1 MSVLMTLAS
10 VVVMAAVL
18 GATNIPAIAAT
29 TPPGNGPI
37 TVVIPEPATPS
48 LSPPGSA
55 QSNGSTGGGSGGG
68 AGGGAGGGSVDGAG
82 GSAATTANI
91 NADGSP
97 IPPPEPTENAPKL
110 AVDKDRL
117 QANEWIIVNSEGFTQ
132 GEKAQVV
139 IYPGAIVIGSFTVDA
154 PTGLSARFRIP
165 QTTLTGLYVLEVT
178 GWQSSYIENAEVT
191 VVSAPLVSSSSAIW
205 SVYVV
210 LGVLVMGLMSLA
222 LAFRG
227 EITRWFGASPVSGS
241 TR

>member
-1 MSVLMTLAS
+1 MSALMTLAS

-48 LSPPGSA
+48 PSPPGSE
-55 QSNGSTGGGSGGG
+55 QPNDSTGGGS
-68 AGGGAGGGSVDGAG
+68 GGGAGGGSVDGAG

-117 QANEWIIVNSEGFTQ
+117 QANEWIIVSSEGFTQ
-132 GEKAQVV
+132 GEKVQVV
-139 IYPGAIVIGSFTVDA
+139 IYPGAIVVGSFTVDA

-210 LGVLVMGLMSLA
+210 LGVLFMGLMSLA